1 MAEQLPRTA
10 AEAKKMGVTQY
21 FTGKPCK
28 HGHISGRQTKGGN
41 CIECCLIRKP
51 PVKPRECSTAPRM
64 GWGFPTAPVQ
74 IIGNPKRIS
83 PVVIERENGW
93 LGEFEPRPVFI
104 IGNPSRVT
112 GVL

>member
-1 MAEQLPRTA
+1 MAEYLPKNA
-10 AEAKKMGVTQY
+10 AEAKKVGATQY

-28 HGHISGRQTKGGN
+28 RGHITGRQAHGGTCTACRLLKN
-41 CIECCLIRKP
+41 P
-51 PVKPRECSTAPRM
+51 PVKPPERSTEPVI

-74 IIGNPKRIS
+74 IIGNPKRICRI
-83 PVVIERENGW
+83 VIKQERGW

-104 IGNPSRVT
+104 IGNPSRIT